1 MDVVDE
7 AACEVDLV
15 ILGLSVVLGRREF
28 LDFVG
33 FWVDCSLV
41 ALGVGLV
48 VVVAVNLSGPIGRSG
63 KGLWSEYRTSFE

>member
-1 MDVVDE
+1 MLVDIVDE
-7 AACEVDLV
+7 APCEVDLV
-15 ILGLSVVLGRREF
+15 ISVVSGRREF

-41 ALGVGLV
+41 ALGVGLFV
-48 VVVAVNLSGPIGRSG
+48 VVDANHSGPIGRSG